1 MQNAFTEKGLN
12 RVCVWE
18 SFGAFFQK
26 KEKKKKKKSAL
37 FSWKL
42 PLLAN
47 IEPCPKF
54 LEYAQ

>member
-1 MQNAFTEKGLN
+1 MQNAFTEKGLK

-18 SFGAFFQK
+18 SFGALFQK
-26 KEKKKKKKSAL
+26 KKVL
-37 FSWKL
+37 FFHEKL

-54 LEYAQ
+54 LEYGQ